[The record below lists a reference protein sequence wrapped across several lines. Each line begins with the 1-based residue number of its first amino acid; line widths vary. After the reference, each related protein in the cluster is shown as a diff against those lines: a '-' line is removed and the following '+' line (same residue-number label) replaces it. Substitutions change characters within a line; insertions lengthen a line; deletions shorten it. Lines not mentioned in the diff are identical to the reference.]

1 MSLVRFQ
8 SPTQGS
14 VIMFG
19 QDAQTLLD
27 TLGLPVHGEMTA
39 GQLPDLL
46 QRLKTAI
53 DADKAANPVIWPED
67 LDVPEDMDAPIIV
80 HFAQRAAAMVSLME
94 RCIKSGETIL
104 W

>member
-1 MSLVRFQ
+1 MSLITFR

-27 TLGLPVHGEMTA
+27 TLGLSAHGEMATA
-39 GQLPDLL
+39 QLPGYL
-46 QRLKTAI
+46 QRLRTAI

-67 LDVPEDMDAPIIV
+67 LDAEEDLNAPVIV
-80 HFAQRAAAMVSLME
+80 RFSQRATPMVQLME
-94 RCIKSGETIL
+94 RCISATETIS